1 MSNEDDTP
9 EDNTLPPRSK
19 YRDRRTE
26 RFAKGERVREFQAFE
41 RQAYRRLEIL
51 EAAPTK
57 LSLALLPSNRF
68 EALGGNRSGQCSI
81 RINNQWRICFEWPD
95 GEPQPFNIAI
105 VDYH

>member
-1 MSNEDDTP
+1 MGIEEETSMHP
-9 EDNTLPPRSK
+9 K

-26 RFAKGERVREFQAFE
+26 RFANGERVREFQAFE

-57 LSLALLPSNRF
+57 EALMMLPSNRV
-68 EALGGNRSGQCSI
+68 EALGGDRQGQYSI
-81 RINNQWRICFEWPD
+81 RVNQQWRIAFEWPE
-95 GEPQPFNIAI
+95 GAERPFNIEI